1 MSKLPQLPN
10 MEASLLGLCE
20 YGPLVQ
26 SACEDW
32 TPQQKVH
39 ALEMIR
45 LLANTEIERLRTALG
60 RIAGKN
66 NLEGIAPD
74 EAPSAAYAA
83 LHECEII
90 AREALEN

>member
-1 MSKLPQLPN
+1 MT
-10 MEASLLGLCE
+10 LGD
-20 YGPLVQ
+20 V
-26 SACEDW
+26 
-32 TPQQKVH
+32 
-39 ALEMIR
+39 I
-45 LLANTEIERLRTALG
+45 ANQAAEIERLRTALG

-66 NLEGIAPD
+66 DLEGVAAD